1 MLDEFLAPSVSTF
14 LVKGNPGSGKSTLA
28 LELLRTRGKGTYVS
42 TRVSKEKIAV
52 QNPQVEMVVIGDG
65 EKGLLVGGKAI
76 DAKDYRLATASS
88 VLSLVMGKTKDGRG
102 GIIIL
107 DSWDSIAKEID
118 PLERLKVEK
127 TLVAVAESNDLKI
140 GFISE
145 EPSLTTTDYI
155 VDAVAELTSSIKNGE
170 RTRTLEIKK
179 LRGQEIKRPVRL
191 FTLKDGR
198 FTICPETKVMFP
210 GQYRPKLL
218 NRIKSPPSRYSSGV
232 ADMDSLMGGGFSPGT
247 SVALE
252 YGTNVSA
259 RELLPIDIVIVANF
273 VLNGGCSVR
282 LPMSG
287 MPPEA
292 LLGAL
297 RAIIPPEKVNSS
309 VRIGYYEEFDD
320 PCVFKLDMNSAENT
334 FREYWRVIEEMKGES
349 RRPCLMYVGVE
360 KLEYV
365 HGKESILKHVVT
377 TASKAKRNNDFISL
391 VVNETTAT
399 KNSVAAASD
408 GHMLFEMHANTL
420 TIQPL
425 RPSSAS
431 NAVSFDYADGY
442 PHVSFTPM
450 V

>member
-14 LVKGNPGSGKSTLA
+14 LVKGNPGSGKSTFA
-28 LELLRTRGKGTYVS
+28 LELLRARGKGTYVS

-52 QNPQVEMVVIGDG
+52 HNPQVEMVVLGDK
-65 EKGLLVGGKAI
+65 EKGLSVGGKSI

-102 GIIIL
+102 SVIVL

-127 TLVAVAESNDLKI
+127 TLVTVAESNDLKI

-210 GQYRPKLL
+210 GQYQPKLL
-218 NRIKSPPSRYSSGV
+218 KRIKSPPHRYSSGV
-232 ADMDSLMGGGFSPGT
+232 PDMDSLLGGGFTPGS

-252 YGTNVSA
+252 Y
-259 RELLPIDIVIVANF
+259 
-273 VLNGGCSVR
+273 
-282 LPMSG
+282 
-287 MPPEA
+287 
-292 LLGAL
+292 
-297 RAIIPPEKVNSS
+297 
-309 VRIGYYEEFDD
+309 
-320 PCVFKLDMNSAENT
+320 
-334 FREYWRVIEEMKGES
+334 
-349 RRPCLMYVGVE
+349 
-360 KLEYV
+360 
-365 HGKESILKHVVT
+365 
-377 TASKAKRNNDFISL
+377 
-391 VVNETTAT
+391 
-399 KNSVAAASD
+399 
-408 GHMLFEMHANTL
+408 
-420 TIQPL
+420 
-425 RPSSAS
+425 
-431 NAVSFDYADGY
+431 
-442 PHVSFTPM
+442 
-450 V
+450 